1 MYFTADKVEYMQ
13 EIDVLVEIP
22 KSSMVKYEFDKETG
36 ALKVDR
42 FIYTAMGYPF
52 NYGYLPNTI
61 SKDGD
66 PVDVMVIATH
76 AVQAGSILSSRV
88 IGMLEMED
96 EAGIDNKIIAVP
108 TKKIDPFYA
117 SIQDLDDLNEATKK
131 LIKHFFEQYKDI
143 EPGKWTKVKNFL
155 GKEEAWK
162 EIEESRI

>member
-1 MYFTADKVEYMQ
+1 MQ
-13 EIDVLVEIP
+13 EINVLIEIP
-22 KSSMVKYEFDKETG
+22 KNSMVKYEMDKNSGT
-36 ALKVDR
+36 LQVDR
-42 FIYTAMGYPF
+42 FIHTAMGYPF
-52 NYGYLPNTI
+52 NYGYLPNTL

-66 PVDVMVIATH
+66 PVDVMVISTH
-76 AVQAGSILSSRV
+76 PVQAGSLLPSRV

-108 TKKIDPFYA
+108 TEKVDPFYA
-117 SIQDLDDLNEATKK
+117 KVHNISDLSEATQK

-155 GKEEAWK
+155 GKDAAWR